1 MKIFCLAPNEDWV
14 CDRFAKEWFAMNN
27 DIATPDPAKADIIWL
42 LADWCWN
49 HIPTSLLH
57 EKKVV
62 CTVHHLVPQKFND
75 AKRANFLERDKFV
88 DMYHVPS
95 IRTHD
100 QVKSLTS
107 KPIVCHPFWI
117 NQGIWT
123 KIANKNA
130 VREKYGLPNDAYVV
144 GSFQRDTE
152 GSDLITPKL
161 EKGPD
166 VFVNYVKK
174 LRDDNKNVHV
184 LLAGWRRQFIIEEL
198 RRENI
203 PYSYIELPQFSALNE
218 LYNCLDLYVV
228 GSRYEGGP
236 QAIFECAVTETP
248 IVSTDVGSATEI
260 LDQCSIFDLND
271 IKLAIPNT
279 QHARIR
285 VDKYLLPNGIN
296 SLNNALKFRQF

>member
-95 IRTHD
+95 IKTHD

-203 PYSYIELPQFSALNE
+203 PYTYIELPQFSALNE

>member
-174 LRDDNKNVHV
+174 LRGDNKNVHV

>member
-14 CDRFAKEWFAMNN
+14 CDRFAKEWFAMNS
-27 DIATPDPAKADIIWL
+27 DIATNDLAKSDVIWL

-49 HIPTSLLH
+49 HIPAKMLH

-95 IRTHD
+95 MKTRD

-107 KPIVCHPFWI
+107 KPIVYHPFWV

-123 KIANKNA
+123 KITNKNA
-130 VREKYGLPNDAYVV
+130 VREKYGLSNDAYIV

-166 VFVNYVKK
+166 VFVDYVKK
-174 LRDDNKNVHV
+174 LRDEDKNVHV
-184 LLAGWRRQFIIEEL
+184 LLAGWRRQFVIGEL

-203 PYSYIELPQFSALNE
+203 PYTYIELPEFSVLNE

-260 LDQCSIFDLND
+260 LDGRSIFDLND
-271 IKLAIPNT
+271 IKLAFPNT
-279 QHARIR
+279 QYARLR
-285 VDKYLLPNGIN
+285 VGKYLLPNGNN
-296 SLNNALKFRQF
+296 SLNNALKFR

>member
-27 DIATPDPAKADIIWL
+27 DIATNDPEKADIIWL

-49 HIPTSLLH
+49 HIPAKMLS

-62 CTVHHLVPQKFND
+62 CTVHHLVPQKFNYS
-75 AKRANFLERDKFV
+75 KRENFLERDKFV

-95 IRTHD
+95 MKTRD
-100 QVKSLTS
+100 QVDSLTS
-107 KPIVCHPFWI
+107 KPIIYHPFWV

-130 VREKYGLPNDAYVV
+130 VRTKYNLPNDAYIV

-152 GSDLITPKL
+152 RSDLITPKL

-166 VFVNYVKK
+166 IFVKYLKK
-174 LRDDNKNVHV
+174 LRDEDKNVHV
-184 LLAGWRRQFIIEEL
+184 LLAGWRRQFVIGEL
-198 RRENI
+198 RSENI
-203 PYSYIELPQFSALNE
+203 PYTYIELPEFSVLNE

-236 QAIFECAVTETP
+236 QAIFECAATETP

-260 LDQCSIFDLND
+260 LDGCSIFDLND
-271 IKLAIPNT
+271 IKLAFPNT
-279 QHARIR
+279 QYARLR
-285 VDKYLLPNGIN
+285 V
-296 SLNNALKFRQF
+296 

>member
-95 IRTHD
+95 IKTHD

-174 LRDDNKNVHV
+174 LRGDNKNVHV

-203 PYSYIELPQFSALNE
+203 PYTYIELPQFSALNE
-218 LYNCLDLYVV
+218 LYSWLDLYVV

>member
-203 PYSYIELPQFSALNE
+203 PYTYIELPQFSALNE

>member
-174 LRDDNKNVHV
+174 LRGDNKNVHV

-203 PYSYIELPQFSALNE
+203 PYTYIELPQFSALNE

>member
-95 IRTHD
+95 IKTHD

-174 LRDDNKNVHV
+174 LRGDNKNVHV

-203 PYSYIELPQFSALNE
+203 PYTYIELPQFSALNE

>member
-123 KIANKNA
+123 KIANKNP

-203 PYSYIELPQFSALNE
+203 PYTYIELPQFSALNE